1 MVVKHIKQG
10 LVYAATEQ
18 QLSRGHL
25 TEDLSYDKSQPQ
37 EDPGREGKQMMRS
50 KPEELGLLRG
60 KKSLWLEHGDQ
71 GEIEWRKQGEL
82 KSLVCN
88 RCTVLYANILMSS
101 FLGPSFVS
109 FCFVAFVLSLTLLCH
124 CFLISS
130 VRYFAAFQASL
141 DPFWN
146 KKQHNKV

>member
-71 GEIEWRKQGEL
+71 GENGWYNMRKTGEVMETMIGTPGGSQ
-82 KSLVCN
+82 K
-88 RCTVLYANILMSS
+88 
-101 FLGPSFVS
+101 
-109 FCFVAFVLSLTLLCH
+109 
-124 CFLISS
+124 
-130 VRYFAAFQASL
+130 
-141 DPFWN
+141 
-146 KKQHNKV
+146 